1 MAELTVVINNKFGIH
16 ARPAATLV
24 KTAASYKSSV
34 KLTSGGKTVDAK
46 SILGVMSLGVKNGTT
61 VMFKAEGEDAQ
72 DCLLALKKLVDSDF
86 GESY

>member
-34 KLTSGGKTVDAK
+34 KLTSGEKTVDAK
-46 SILGVMSLGVKNGTT
+46 S
-61 VMFKAEGEDAQ
+61 
-72 DCLLALKKLVDSDF
+72 
-86 GESY
+86 

>member
-34 KLTSGGKTVDAK
+34 KLTSGEKTVDAK
-46 SILGVMSLGVKNGTT
+46 SILGVMSLGLKMVLLLCLRQKVK
-61 VMFKAEGEDAQ
+61 M
-72 DCLLALKKLVDSDF
+72 LKIVC
-86 GESY
+86 